1 MPLGAFHFTKML
13 VLFHCVLSSVL
24 LPSFNTQTL
33 SAADDFLG
41 KGVNKDKSILSKYT
55 LIGTACGI
63 RIDSFAVIK
72 EKFSG
77 KQTLYRLGE
86 HLENGIIREI
96 KKDTVVIL
104 LNEDETIELKASIDL
119 SDHQMEGGISPV
131 QIDHSDVLDAIMT
144 AEAISSQ
151 MGIRPIKSQNK
162 GLEIVFIDQGS
173 LFEKLGL
180 KKGDIIY
187 EIDGTPI
194 ENPELISAIYD
205 QIKNFSIELSSGE
218 SDFEQQLKRY
228 GIAASLPGFLQ
239 KAVSLREKL
248 VIGAD
253 MSFKIKRENQV
264 KNLELSFYNSEYGKE
279 GLPVFQK
286 KRPFFHTKN

>member
-1 MPLGAFHFTKML
+1 MPLIAFHFKKML
-13 VLFHCVLSSVL
+13 ILFFCVLSSIL
-24 LPSFNTQTL
+24 FPSFNTQNL
-33 SAADDFLG
+33 SASDNFPG
-41 KGVNKDKSILSKYT
+41 KGVNKDKSIVSKYA

-63 RIDSFAVIK
+63 RMDSFAVIK

-119 SDHQMEGGISPV
+119 SDHQTEAGTSPIR
-131 QIDHSDVLDAIMT
+131 IDHSDMLDAIMT
-144 AEAISSQ
+144 VDAISSQ

-162 GLEIVFIDQGS
+162 GLEIVFIDKGS

-187 EIDGTPI
+187 EVDGTPI

-205 QIKNFSIELSSGE
+205 QIKNFSIELSSGK
-218 SDFEQQLKRY
+218 SDFEQQPNRY

-239 KAVSLREKL
+239 KAVSLHEKL

-253 MSFKIKRENQV
+253 MSFKINRENQV
-264 KNLELSFYNSEYGKE
+264 KKLELSFYNPEYEKG
-279 GLPVFQK
+279 GLTVFQK
-286 KRPFFHTKN
+286 KRPFFHTQN